1 VGPNEKSEKNE
12 KLNLEMRPVL
22 VKLLQGFLTHDHK
35 KPWEALLLHQEYVR
49 NYFKVLG
56 LYLHLNRDDGYAFLK
71 TSPDENLRLQE
82 NDEEP
87 DSASDLEPE
96 NGATAG
102 SSLIRKM
109 PLPFDVSLLLV
120 LLRESLEQY
129 DETVSD
135 DYRLILKKQDIY
147 ELLKTFYH
155 IQASGGDEVKLIKKF
170 DVLISKVVS
179 MGFLRELKINSGV
192 FEVRRSIKAFMNAS
206 QLKELKQKMYQYVGT
221 QKNV

>member
-1 VGPNEKSEKNE
+1 VEPSEKQ
-12 KLNLEMRPVL
+12 NLEMRPVL

-35 KPWEALLLHQEYVR
+35 KQWDALLLHQEYVR

-71 TSPDENLRLQE
+71 TSPDESLRLQE
-82 NDEEP
+82 NDEESGE
-87 DSASDLEPE
+87 DFEIE
-96 NGATAG
+96 NVSTSG

-109 PLPFDVSLLLV
+109 PLAFDVSLLLV

-147 ELLKTFYH
+147 EQLRTFYH
-155 IQASGGDEVKLIKKF
+155 IPASGGDEVKLTKKF
-170 DVLISKVVS
+170 DTLITKVVS
-179 MGFLRELKINSGV
+179 MGFLSELKINSGV
-192 FEVRRSIKAFMNAS
+192 YEVRRSIKAFMNAA
-206 QLKELKQKMYQYVGT
+206 QLKDLKQKMYKYVEV
-221 QKNV
+221 QKDV